1 MKKNIISDFLN
12 KIKTFWDRKQ
22 FLEDIEKE
30 ESSSIDNILVKF
42 VLDKDKDLVK
52 EKFTQT
58 SELIA
63 KTQEEIEREV
73 KSKTLFK
80 LFDKVRDVSED
91 EYQYKF
97 KEKRQ
102 IRKAGKQFDT
112 FVDRLDSAM
121 PTTEEERLSD
131 MKELKAAISLLESY
145 DEESYRVSPKKTDAG
160 VGMFYDR
167 MSRQFKSLISE
178 HKLDH
183 YRLIPIQRLKY
194 HVLSNNKRLKD
205 EDILPIVNIMK
216 ETKLV
221 GDIIE
226 VNPTFHV
233 IVLGEEKFDFS
244 LAEKVLLTFAYEE
257 DLTFQKLLEL
267 TEWKEEHAKNVIK
280 SLSDQGLDT
289 RFDDRIAVR
298 GFGKIEDRKVW
309 NDTIEK
315 IIQEAKD
322 KELDKKKRQIERK
335 EKLKQRLSQ
344 VEKMEIPSAE
354 VKDMPSEKQI
364 LQEEQEIMD
373 KDALLGAMEALD
385 DIVPV
390 KADKGLTSDPQILE
404 NQISEKVLEYHEKFS
419 LINGGI
425 AQYEKIKEY
434 LTQELGDFSEE
445 ILKTV
450 LNQLIE
456 LKMIV
461 ETIKIGEY
469 DFYLFNEIDL
479 TESQKEFLNF
489 AIGKET
495 MKKEDFIN
503 GLEWNEEKTLL
514 TMKQLQ
520 QKGILVLAQQ
530 NILIPGV
537 IQKD

>member
-1 MKKNIISDFLN
+1 MKKNIILDFLN
-12 KIKTFWDRKQ
+12 KIKTFRDRKQ
-22 FLEDIEKE
+22 FLEEIEKE

-42 VLDKDKDLVK
+42 VLDKDRDLVK

-58 SELIA
+58 AELIA
-63 KTQEEIEREV
+63 KTQDEIEKEV
-73 KSKTLFK
+73 KSKTLFT
-80 LFDKVRDVSED
+80 LFDKVREVSED
-91 EYQYKF
+91 HYKYKF

-102 IRKAGKQFDT
+102 IKKAGRNLDT
-112 FVDRLDSAM
+112 FVERFDSAM
-121 PTTEEERLSD
+121 PKTEEERLSD
-131 MKELKAAISLLESY
+131 MKELKATISLLESF
-145 DEESYRVSPKKTDAG
+145 DEDSYRVSPKKTDAG
-160 VGMFYDR
+160 LGMFYDR

-221 GDIIE
+221 GDVIE

-298 GFGKIEDRKVW
+298 GFGKIEDRKLW
-309 NDTIEK
+309 NDTIEI

-335 EKLKQRLSQ
+335 EKLKQKLYQ

-354 VKDMPSEKQI
+354 VKDMNSEKQK
-364 LQEEQEIMD
+364 LQEEQEIID

-390 KADKGLTSDPQILE
+390 KAEKGLKTEEQPQE

-434 LTQELGDFSEE
+434 LNEELGTVSDE

-450 LNQLIE
+450 LNQFIE
-456 LKMIV
+456 LKMIF

-469 DFYLFNEIDL
+469 DFYLFNEISL
-479 TESQKEFLNF
+479 TESQIEFLNF

-495 MKKEDFIN
+495 MKKEDFID

>member
-12 KIKTFWDRKQ
+12 RFKIFRDRKNI
-22 FLEDIEKE
+22 LEEIDKE

-42 VLDKDKDLVK
+42 VLDKNRDLVK

-58 SELIA
+58 TELIA
-63 KTQEEIEREV
+63 KTQDEIEKEV
-73 KSKTLFK
+73 RSKTLFK
-80 LFDKVRDVSED
+80 LFDKVREVSED
-91 EYQYKF
+91 HYKYKF
-97 KEKRQ
+97 KEKRL
-102 IRKAGKQFDT
+102 IKKAGRTFDT
-112 FVDRLDSAM
+112 FVERIDSAM
-121 PTTEEERLSD
+121 PATEEERLSD
-131 MKELKAAISLLESY
+131 MKELKAAISILESY

-178 HKLDH
+178 YKLDH

-216 ETKLV
+216 ETNLV
-221 GDIIE
+221 GDVIE

-233 IVLGEEKFDFS
+233 IVLGEERFDFS
-244 LAEKVLLTFAYEE
+244 IPEKVLLTFAYEE
-257 DLTFQKLLEL
+257 DLTLRKLLEL

-280 SLSDQGLDT
+280 SLNDQGLDT
-289 RFDDRIAVR
+289 SFDEKIGVR
-298 GFGKIEDRKVW
+298 GFGQIEDRKLW

-315 IIQEAKD
+315 IIQKAKD
-322 KELDKKKRQIERK
+322 KESEKKRRQIIRK
-335 EKLKQRLSQ
+335 EQLKQKLSQ

-354 VKDMPSEKQI
+354 VKNMTSEKQK
-364 LQEEQEIMD
+364 LQEEQEIID
-373 KDALLGAMEALD
+373 KDALVGAMEALD

-390 KADKGLTSDPQILE
+390 KAEKDLKTEEEPQE

-434 LTQELGDFSEE
+434 LTQELGIFSDE

-450 LNQLIE
+450 LNQFIE

-479 TESQKEFLNF
+479 TESQKDFLNF
-489 AIGKET
+489 AINKNA
-495 MKKEDFIN
+495 MKKEDFIE

-530 NILIPGV
+530 NILIPGL

>member
-1 MKKNIISDFLN
+1 MKKNIILDFLN
-12 KIKTFWDRKQ
+12 KIKTFRDRKQ
-22 FLEDIEKE
+22 FLEEIEKE

-42 VLDKDKDLVK
+42 VLDKDRDLAK

-91 EYQYKF
+91 QYQYKF

-102 IRKAGKQFDT
+102 IKKAGKQFDT
-112 FVDRLDSAM
+112 FVERLDSAM

-167 MSRQFKSLISE
+167 MSRQFKSLIGE

-216 ETKLV
+216 ETNLV
-221 GDIIE
+221 GDVIE

-244 LAEKVLLTFAYEE
+244 LAEKVLLTFAYDE
-257 DLTFQKLLEL
+257 DLTFRKLLEL

-309 NDTIEK
+309 NNTIEK

-322 KELDKKKRQIERK
+322 KELNKKKLQIERK

-354 VKDMPSEKQI
+354 VKDMPSEKQK

-390 KADKGLTSDPQILE
+390 KADKGLTRDPQILE

-461 ETIKIGEY
+461 DTIKIGEY

>member
-12 KIKTFWDRKQ
+12 KIKIFRERKQ
-22 FLEDIEKE
+22 FLEEIEKE

-42 VLDKDKDLVK
+42 VLDKNRDLVK

-58 SELIA
+58 AELIA
-63 KTQEEIEREV
+63 KTQDEIEKDV

-80 LFDKVRDVSED
+80 LFDKVREVSED
-91 EYQYKF
+91 QYQYKF

-102 IRKAGKQFDT
+102 IKKAGRSLDT
-112 FVDRLDSAM
+112 FVERFDSAM

-131 MKELKAAISLLESY
+131 MKELKATISLLESY

-160 VGMFYDR
+160 VGMFYER

-216 ETKLV
+216 ETNLV
-221 GDIIE
+221 GDVIE

-233 IVLGEEKFDFS
+233 IVLGEEQFDFS
-244 LAEKVLLTFAYEE
+244 LAEKVLLTFAYDE
-257 DLTFQKLLEL
+257 DLTFRKLLEL

-298 GFGKIEDRKVW
+298 GFGQIEDRKVW
-309 NDTIEK
+309 NDTIEE
-315 IIQEAKD
+315 IIQEAKE
-322 KELDKKKRQIERK
+322 KELDKKKRQLERK
-335 EKLKQRLSQ
+335 EKLKQKLSQ

-354 VKDMPSEKQI
+354 VKDINGEKQK
-364 LQEEQEIMD
+364 LQEEQEIID

-390 KADKGLTSDPQILE
+390 KAEKGLKTEEQPQE

-425 AQYEKIKEY
+425 SQYEKIKEY
-434 LTQELGDFSEE
+434 LTQELGAFSEE

-479 TESQKEFLNF
+479 TESQIEFLNF

-495 MKKEDFIN
+495 MKKEDFID

-530 NILIPGV
+530 NILIPGI

>member
-12 KIKTFWDRKQ
+12 KIKTFRDRKQ
-22 FLEDIEKE
+22 FLEEIEKE

-42 VLDKDKDLVK
+42 VLDKNRALAK

-58 SELIA
+58 AELIA
-63 KTQEEIEREV
+63 KTQDEIEKEV
-73 KSKTLFK
+73 KSKTLFG
-80 LFDKVRDVSED
+80 LFDKVREVSED
-91 EYQYKF
+91 QFQYNF

-102 IRKAGKQFDT
+102 IKKAGKQFDT

-121 PTTEEERLSD
+121 PATEEERLSD
-131 MKELKAAISLLESY
+131 MKELKAAITLLESY

-216 ETKLV
+216 ETNLV
-221 GDIIE
+221 GDVIE
-226 VNPTFHV
+226 VNPTLHV
-233 IVLGEEKFDFS
+233 IVLGDEQFDFS
-244 LAEKVLLTFAYEE
+244 LAEKVLLTFAYDE
-257 DLTFQKLLEL
+257 DLTFRKLLEL
-267 TEWKEEHAKNVIK
+267 TEWKEEHANNVIK
-280 SLSDQGLDT
+280 SLTDQGLDT

-335 EKLKQRLSQ
+335 EKLKQKLSQ

-354 VKDMPSEKQI
+354 VKDMTSEKQK

-390 KADKGLTSDPQILE
+390 KADKGLISDPQILE
-404 NQISEKVLEYHEKFS
+404 NQISENVLEYHEKFS

-434 LTQELGDFSEE
+434 LTQELGDFSDEV
-445 ILKTV
+445 LKTV

-456 LKMIV
+456 FKMIV

-479 TESQKEFLNF
+479 TESQIEFLNF